1 MITITDMVLILV
13 IAGFAFTGFW
23 FGLIHMIGSF
33 VGIVLASIISGK
45 YFIFVAAKLSFLF
58 GGNENL
64 ARVITF
70 IVIFVL
76 VTRLVGALFW
86 GINKL
91 FNLLAIIPFLKT
103 FNRIGGALLGLFE
116 GIILVSLALFLLV
129 RYPLG
134 QNFTNSIVNSKVVD
148 YLLDI
153 ANKVA
158 PLLPDVVEQAKAVVG
173 LGM

>member
-1 MITITDMVLILV
+1 MLITITDMVLLLA

-23 FGLIHMIGSF
+23 FGLIHMAGSF
-33 VGIVLASIISGK
+33 IGIVIAAVISGK
-45 YFIFVAAKLSFLF
+45 YFEFIAEKLSFLF

-64 ARVITF
+64 GRVITF
-70 IVIFVL
+70 ILIFVL
-76 VTRLVGALFW
+76 VTRLVGVVFW
-86 GINKL
+86 LINKL
-91 FNLLAIIPFLKT
+91 FNLLSIIPFLKT
-103 FNRIGGALLGLFE
+103 FNRLGGAILGLVE
-116 GIILVSLALFLLV
+116 GIVLTSLALFLLV

-134 QNFTNSIVNSKVVD
+134 QTITNGLANSRVVE

-173 LGM
+173 M